1 MMKKILPLSIV
12 VLFFILIILFII
24 QNIMQRGTSQSGN
37 TPFPTQYEVDS
48 RSIRGSGSSS
58 TQPGQNV
65 RTPLSESEFQKL
77 LPILTPDFSID
88 YADRLDKY
96 VVHLQTEDADI
107 AYNDWLNQ
115 NPSYLDEL
123 GDNNTVIARQSIKEL
138 NEALDYAAGTKVSAE
153 QKAKKDAEIFTKTL
167 NTLINFPFM
176 LLNTFNNSSDTTPL
190 PPSSLQP
197 SPTSLPQT
205 RRTTPTSPPSPSGR
219 GYVYYSQCSGPYDSV
234 PLPNGCNV
242 CDAGCG
248 PTTIAM
254 ILSSY
259 VDKTMT
265 PPKVIDQLE
274 KNGVRMGCYGSYIAE
289 LYSYLSKRGDLKV
302 SSYIIPN
309 EGRLQAKD
317 VADDFRGYINNG
329 WTIFVLANFRT
340 DGGGHY
346 FWVTE
351 VTDNDEIL
359 AYDPY
364 YGRSQPAPFNENKYN
379 PAPYY
384 RYAFAIKKST

>member
-1 MMKKILPLSIV
+1 
-12 VLFFILIILFII
+12 
-24 QNIMQRGTSQSGN
+24 MQRGASQSGN
-37 TPFPTQYEVDS
+37 APFPTQYEVDS
-48 RSIRGSGSSS
+48 RSTRGSGSSS

-65 RTPLSESEFQKL
+65 RTPLSQSEFQKL

-115 NPSYLDEL
+115 NPSYLDVL
-123 GDNNTVIARQSIKEL
+123 GDSNTVIARQSIEEL
-138 NEALDYAAGTKVSAE
+138 NEALDYAEKNNKTPAE
-153 QKAKKDAEIFTKTL
+153 KAKKDSETLLKVINSLLMLPQLIL
-167 NTLINFPFM
+167 NTSERP
-176 LLNTFNNSSDTTPL
+176 
-190 PPSSLQP
+190 PPSTPNTPIVTPTPREQTNRPTPANSP
-197 SPTSLPQT
+197 SPQ
-205 RRTTPTSPPSPSGR
+205 G
-219 GYVYYSQCSGPYDSV
+219 GQKYVYYSQCSGPYDSV

-259 VDKTMT
+259 VDRTLT

-302 SSYIIPN
+302 SSFIIPN
-309 EGRLQAKD
+309 EGKLQAKE
-317 VADDFRGYINNG
+317 VADDFRGYIKSG